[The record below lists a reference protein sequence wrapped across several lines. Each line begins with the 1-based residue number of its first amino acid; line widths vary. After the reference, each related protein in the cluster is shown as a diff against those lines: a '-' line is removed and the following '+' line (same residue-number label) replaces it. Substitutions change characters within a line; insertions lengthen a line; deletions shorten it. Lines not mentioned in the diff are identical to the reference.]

1 MDKKEIKKRSTI
13 SIDVG
18 VDENH
23 VPIELKWKAQ
33 DNDEGGKCKAL
44 MLALWDEKE
53 DNTIRIDLW
62 NKDMSVY
69 DMQRFFHQSFLTMAD
84 TYARATGQSEI
95 SAEIRN
101 FAKDFAERT
110 KIIS

>member
-1 MDKKEIKKRSTI
+1 
-13 SIDVG
+13 
-18 VDENH
+18 
-23 VPIELKWKAQ
+23 
-33 DNDEGGKCKAL
+33 
-44 MLALWDEKE
+44 
-53 DNTIRIDLW
+53 
-62 NKDMSVY
+62 MSVY

-84 TYARATGQSEI
+84 TYARATGQNEV